1 MAITA
6 QMVQELREKTG
17 AGIMDCKR
25 ALTETDGD
33 FEKAIEV
40 LRKKGLAAAA
50 KRSGRTTSEGT
61 IASYIH
67 TGGKIGVLVEVNCET
82 DFVARTDQFQQL
94 VKDISMQIAA
104 ANPLYVKDDDV
115 PESVLAKER
124 EIYRAQFSNSGKP
137 EKVVENIVE
146 GKIKTYLKEVCL
158 YNQPFVK
165 DAEKSVQQLVA
176 ETIAQLGENINIR
189 RFARFVLGEGIE
201 KEEKDLVKEVA
212 AQRQT
217 ANQ

>member
-25 ALTETDGD
+25 ALTETEGD
-33 FEKAIEV
+33 LEKAIEA

-50 KRSGRTTSEGT
+50 KKSGRITSEGT

-82 DFVARTDQFQQL
+82 DFVARTNQFQQL

-104 ANPLYVKDDDV
+104 ANPLYVKDEEV

-137 EKVVENIVE
+137 EKVIENIVE
-146 GKIKTYLKEVCL
+146 GKVKTYLKEVCL

-165 DAEKSVQQLVA
+165 DAEKTVQQLVS

-201 KEEKDLVKEVA
+201 KKEKDLAQEVA
-212 AQRQT
+212 AQRQ
-217 ANQ
+217 AVNQ